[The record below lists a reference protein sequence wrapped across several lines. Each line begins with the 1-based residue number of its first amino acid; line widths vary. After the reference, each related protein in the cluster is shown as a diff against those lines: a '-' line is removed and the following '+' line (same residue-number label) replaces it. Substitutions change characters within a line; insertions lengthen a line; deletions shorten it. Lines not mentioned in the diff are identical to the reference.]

1 MNKDYNDISVST
13 KEIIYILNFS
23 DGQVY
28 KIVPEK
34 EYDDV
39 EVLLNEYGFNIDEV
53 SFMWSTVDTDCI
65 IKAEKDDENC

>member
-39 EVLLNEYGFNIDEV
+39 EVLLNEYGFDINEI
-53 SFMWSTVDTDCI
+53 SFMWSTVDTDFI

>member
-1 MNKDYNDISVST
+1 MNTSCDRSVLI
-13 KEIIYILNFS
+13 KEVIYILNFS

-28 KIVPEK
+28 KIIPEK

-39 EVLLNEYGFNIDEV
+39 EVLLEEYEFNINEI

-65 IKAEKDDENC
+65 IKAEKEDEDC

>member
-1 MNKDYNDISVST
+1 MNEDYNDKSIST
-13 KEIIYILNFS
+13 KEIIYILNLC

-39 EVLLNEYGFNIDEV
+39 EVLLEEYGFDINEI
-53 SFMWSTVDTDCI
+53 SFMWSNVDTDFI

>member
-1 MNKDYNDISVST
+1 MNEDYNDKSVNT

-39 EVLLNEYGFNIDEV
+39 EVLLNEYGFDIDEV
-53 SFMWSTVDTDCI
+53 SFMWSTVDTDFI
-65 IKAEKDDENC
+65 IKVEKDDENC

>member
-1 MNKDYNDISVST
+1 MNTNSDRSVLI

-39 EVLLNEYGFNIDEV
+39 EVLLEEYGFDINEI

-65 IKAEKDDENC
+65 IKAEKEDEDC

>member
-1 MNKDYNDISVST
+1 MNTNYDRSVLI

-34 EYDDV
+34 EYDDI
-39 EVLLNEYGFNIDEV
+39 EVLLEEYGFDINEV

-65 IKAEKDDENC
+65 IKAEKEDENC

>member
-1 MNKDYNDISVST
+1 MNEDYNDKSIST
-13 KEIIYILNFS
+13 KEIIYILNLC

-39 EVLLNEYGFNIDEV
+39 EVLLNEYGFDMDEV
-53 SFMWSTVDTDCI
+53 SFMWSTVDTDFI
-65 IKAEKDDENC
+65 IKAEKDDENS

>member
-1 MNKDYNDISVST
+1 MNEDYNDKSVST
-13 KEIIYILNFS
+13 KEIIYILNLC

-39 EVLLNEYGFNIDEV
+39 EVLLNEYGFDMDEV
-53 SFMWSTVDTDCI
+53 SFMWSTVDTDFI

>member
-1 MNKDYNDISVST
+1 MNEDYNGISVST
-13 KEIIYILNFS
+13 KEIIYVLNFS

-39 EVLLNEYGFNIDEV
+39 EVLLNEYGFDIDEV
-53 SFMWSTVDTDCI
+53 SFMWSTVDTDFI

>member
-1 MNKDYNDISVST
+1 MNTNCDRSVT
-13 KEIIYILNFS
+13 IKEIIYILNFS

-39 EVLLNEYGFNIDEV
+39 EVLLDEYGFDINGI
-53 SFMWSTVDTDCI
+53 SFMWSTVDTDFI

>member
-1 MNKDYNDISVST
+1 MNTNCDRSVLI
-13 KEIIYILNFS
+13 KEVIYILNFS

-34 EYDDV
+34 EYDDI
-39 EVLLNEYGFNIDEV
+39 EVLLEECGFDINEI

-65 IKAEKDDENC
+65 IKAEKEDEDS